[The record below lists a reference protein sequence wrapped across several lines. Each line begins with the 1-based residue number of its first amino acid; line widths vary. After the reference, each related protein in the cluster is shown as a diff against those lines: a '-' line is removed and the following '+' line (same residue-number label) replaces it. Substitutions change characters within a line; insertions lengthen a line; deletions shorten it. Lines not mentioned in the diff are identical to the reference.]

1 MGNNNGAC
9 VADWTHFH
17 NVLGLGQDLLPV
29 VSNLSALI
37 SEKSAIKELGK
48 TPSVYNRNGKV
59 IGFKD
64 WTNKR
69 TTNNE
74 IAEWSKVSDY
84 GICLQTRLARAID
97 IDAVD
102 EFEAE
107 MIEDAVTKELGF
119 ALPARRRPN
128 SAKRLLVFKLEA
140 EDFPKRKFTVDSG
153 IVEILGNGQQFI
165 AIGTHPS
172 GVVYEWHD
180 GLPVVLPVLSIEQF
194 ERLWSVLVDMF
205 AVGDVVV
212 SNGAER
218 KKGVTV
224 VKDDPVAKW
233 LRDGDKVVEEDD
245 EKITLVCPWDELH
258 TTGNTG
264 DGSTVWFLA
273 GSNGYDAGHFNCFH
287 GHCEGRTDSDFFDA
301 IGFEH
306 DVQADFELIESVA
319 DEVRLPNFKRDKKG
333 KIEATIENV
342 CKALMSCHFAGIKIR
357 FDEFKDEIVYSPCDC
372 EEWVTFRDENYVEI
386 RINLAAKGFKPVGRE
401 LIRDAVLFVAS
412 ENKFDSAIEWINRLE
427 WDGVPRINNFMT
439 DYMGAIETYYAES
452 VGSYLWTAL
461 AGRVLSP
468 GIKAD
473 MSPIFVGNQGAGK
486 STAVAAIVPDIEFF
500 TEVSLIGEKDADLS
514 RKMRGSLVAE
524 IGELRGL
531 NSRDIESIKA
541 FITRTHEE
549 WTPKFKEFNTK
560 FPRRLVFIG
569 TTNQDQFLADETG
582 NRRWLPI
589 KIGQSGKVDV
599 AAIVRDRLQL
609 WAEGK
614 ARFLANG
621 IEYKEAEN
629 LGVEVHGQ
637 HMISDIWETVVDN
650 WLHEP
655 DLLTGEKPIDSPFLT
670 SHEVLVSALKFDDKH
685 INRKEQIRVGNIL
698 KALGFDN
705 KLVRK
710 GGKVLRAWAKIDFEA
725 DL

>member
-1 MGNNNGAC
+1 MAMATIKGAS
-9 VADWTHFH
+9 VTDWKHF
-17 NVLGLGQDLLPV
+17 NSVLGLCADLLPV
-29 VSNLSALI
+29 VSNLEAEI

-48 TPSVYNRNGKV
+48 TPSMYNRNGKV

-64 WTNKR
+64 WTIKQ
-69 TTNNE
+69 TTHDE
-74 IAEWSKVSDY
+74 TVAWSKVSDY
-84 GICLQTRLARAID
+84 GICVQTRLVRAID

-107 MIEDAVTKELGF
+107 MIEDAIVNHLGF
-119 ALPARRRPN
+119 ALPVRRRPN
-128 SAKRLLVFKLEA
+128 AAKRLLVFKLEA
-140 EDFPKRKFTVDSG
+140 AEFGKRKFVVDSG

-165 AIGTHPS
+165 AMGTHPS
-172 GVVYEWHD
+172 GVVYEWD
-180 GLPVVLPVLSIEQF
+180 GGLPQVIPTLTPEQF
-194 ERLWSVLVDMF
+194 ESLWDVLVAMF
-205 AVGDVVV
+205 AVGDAVV
-212 SNGAER
+212 SNGGER
-218 KKGVTV
+218 KKGLTII
-224 VKDDPVAKW
+224 KEDAVADW
-233 LRDGDKVVEEDD
+233 LRQGDKVISEDG
-245 EKITLVCPWDELH
+245 EKITLICPWDKEH
-258 TTGNTG
+258 TTGSTG

-273 GSNGYDAGHFNCFH
+273 GTNGYAAGHFHCFH
-287 GHCEGRTDSDFFDA
+287 GHCEGRTDSDFFEA
-301 IGFEH
+301 VGYEQNI
-306 DVQADFELIESVA
+306 VNDFELVEQSA
-319 DEVRLPNFKRDKKG
+319 EEMDMPRFKRDKRG
-333 KIEATIENV
+333 KIDATIENV
-342 CKALMSCHFAGIKIR
+342 TKAMMSCRFVGVKIR
-357 FDEFKDEIVYSPCDC
+357 FDEFKDEIVYSECDC
-372 EEWVTFRDENYVEI
+372 EEWITFRDENYVEL
-386 RINLAAKGFKPVGRE
+386 RITLAARGFKPVGRE

-412 ENKFDSAIEWINRLE
+412 ENKFDSAIEWINRLI

-439 DYMGAIETYYAES
+439 DYMGAVETYYAES
-452 VGSYLWTAL
+452 VGCYLWTAL

-589 KIGQSGKVDV
+589 KIGESDKIDV
-599 AAIVRDRLQL
+599 AAITRDRLQL

-621 IEYKEAEN
+621 IEYKTAEN
-629 LGVEVHGQ
+629 LSVEVHSQ
-637 HMISDIWETVVDN
+637 HMLTDIWESVIDK
-650 WLHEP
+650 WLHED
-655 DLLTGEKPIDSPFLT
+655 DLLTGEKPIDSSALT
-670 SHEVLVSALKFDDKH
+670 TQEVLVSALKFDDRQ
-685 INRKEQIRVGNIL
+685 ISRKEQMRVGGIL
-698 KALGFDN
+698 KGMGFEN
-705 KLVRK
+705 KPLRK
-710 GGKVLRAWAKIDFEA
+710 GGKLLRVWVKAEK
-725 DL
+725 